1 MLPIVVVVVLII
13 DQITKYLAINLKDGR
28 TISLIGDHLSLVYLE
43 NRGAAFGILQ
53 NQKWFLMVSSI
64 LIIGYLVYFY
74 LKHRESLIL
83 LMRLGIGLVLGGAVG
98 NMIDRIF
105 RGFVVDFIS
114 YRFPNGYGFPIFNIA
129 DMAVVIGC
137 IVLIL
142 SSFQKEEKESGR
154 NW

>member
-1 MLPIVVVVVLII
+1 MLPIVVVAVLII

-53 NQKWFLMVSSI
+53 NQKCFLMVSSI

-74 LKHRESLIL
+74 LKHKESLNL

-137 IVLIL
+137 SVLIL

>member
-1 MLPIVVVVVLII
+1 MLPIVVVAVLII